1 MPCHSVHLFTGNL
14 RITRSRPCRV
24 PWCPSSVYWSS
35 THHTQSSMPCA
46 IVSIVCL
53 LVIYASHAVVHAVCH
68 GVHHLFT
75 GNTNKDCY
83 VFCILLCCVLYLL
96 RVIVL
101 WSGDCVVCYV
111 CCVWLCCDPAIV
123 FCATSAAC
131 DCVAIR
137 RLCSVLHL
145 LRVIVLWF
153 GDCVVCYIC
162 CVWLCCDPVIVFC
175 AISLAC
181 DCVVIRWLCSV

>member
-1 MPCHSVHLFTGNL
+1 MWNKEYIVSLHCRSLCH
-14 RITRSRPCRV
+14 
-24 PWCPSSVYWSS
+24 
-35 THHTQSSMPCA
+35 A
-46 IVSIVCL
+46 IVSICL

-111 CCVWLCCDPAIV
+111 CCVWLCCDPAFV

-131 DCVAIR
+131 DCVVIR
-137 RLCSVLHL
+137 WLCCVLHL
-145 LRVIVLWF
+145 LRVIVLWS
-153 GDCVVCYIC
+153 GDCVLCYISC
-162 CVWLCCDPVIVFC
+162 MWLCCDPVIVFC
-175 AISLAC
+175 VGDWRLLSLITVLNVQTLLRQQKVC
-181 DCVVIRWLCSV
+181 QEEKFPNLE